1 MFFGKNLLTYFK
13 SKALAGRNF
22 LFFLFWVC
30 NSVCRP
36 WAKLVTEPSSE
47 EVGTANFPKS
57 FAVGFHLL
65 TTLFSIVL
73 SAQDKVVQQISQ
85 KRHKKLVNSGK

>member
-13 SKALAGRNF
+13 SKALAWEEKIV
-22 LFFLFWVC
+22 FFLVC
-30 NSVCRP
+30 NSVCHP

-47 EVGTANFPKS
+47 EVGTANFLKS

-65 TTLFSIVL
+65 TTLFSIVP